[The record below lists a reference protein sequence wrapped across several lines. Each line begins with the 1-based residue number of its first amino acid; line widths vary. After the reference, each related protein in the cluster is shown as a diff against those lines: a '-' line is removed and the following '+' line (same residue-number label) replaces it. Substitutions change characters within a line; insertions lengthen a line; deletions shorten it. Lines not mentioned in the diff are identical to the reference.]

1 VAFLRGGTDDD
12 IDIVAARDEV
22 RRRRDSHVGPSST
35 GILDL
40 SQKKL
45 CVPRVGVR
53 QRAKHDSCS
62 INSTIE
68 LLHGRVGGAEL
79 EKLE

>member
-1 VAFLRGGTDDD
+1 
-12 IDIVAARDEV
+12 
-22 RRRRDSHVGPSST
+22 VGPSST

-45 CVPRVGVR
+45 CVPGVGVR
-53 QRAKHDSCS
+53 QHAKHDSCS